1 MAKTRAKST
10 KRKVVYKII
19 PAQKARTNLGQ
30 LMDHAQNDGA
40 RFVVSRDGEPAVI
53 IMGLDDYLES
63 GLELPE
69 ALAKLQEQ
77 ARKKGLDL
85 MSDAEIDAEVAEVRA
100 KKRA

>member
-1 MAKTRAKST
+1 MAKTRAKSS
-10 KRKVVYKII
+10 KRKAVFRVI

-30 LMDHAQNDGA
+30 LMDHAQDEGA

-53 IMGLDDYLES
+53 IMGLDDYIDS

-69 ALAKLQEQ
+69 ALASLQQQ
-77 ARKKGLDL
+77 ARKKRLDL
-85 MSDAEIDAEVAEVRA
+85 LSPDEIDAEIAEVR